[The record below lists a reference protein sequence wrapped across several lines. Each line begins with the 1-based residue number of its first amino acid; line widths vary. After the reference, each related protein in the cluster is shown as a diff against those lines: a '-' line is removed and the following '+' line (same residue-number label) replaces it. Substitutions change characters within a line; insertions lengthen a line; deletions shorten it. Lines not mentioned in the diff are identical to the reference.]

1 MKFIGIFLVYIRF
14 FSIGI
19 KKTPAWCLVWSLGW
33 RILWLFGLKF
43 PFAEKGNVSL
53 QQTLRFYSVAE
64 CLESNVWVHHLTVA
78 LVLLRSAGGRRLRER
93 KGPSEAEGLRPAGQA
108 PEDPGTRLLTKR
120 ATESSSHLEKICEL
134 KIQPRHQ
141 GWKRCFTTTRA
152 GLKIYVRKPQ
162 TWWAALVT
170 IRQWNCES
178 RQTWTTRLS
187 LHLLWGWASAAQG
200 PRTGQIALLTS
211 VASSCQCLSHTGV
224 FCRERGPMGTIQF
237 VSLWT
242 KPSVKRQAQNFINL
256 NINWSEFWI
265 LFMGEKK
272 LVN

>member
-1 MKFIGIFLVYIRF
+1 M
-14 FSIGI
+14 
-19 KKTPAWCLVWSLGW
+19 WSLGW
-33 RILWLFGLKF
+33 WISWLFGLKF

-53 QQTLRFYSVAE
+53 QQTLRLYSVAE

-170 IRQWNCES
+170 IRQRNCES
-178 RQTWTTRLS
+178 RRTWTARLS

-200 PRTGQIALLTS
+200 PRTGPIALLTS

-224 FCRERGPMGTIQF
+224 FCREPGPMGTIQF
-237 VSLWT
+237 VRLWT